1 MATMDDSVFF
11 ATAVELNRRIRAR
24 EFTATELARA
34 FCDRLEKLGLRYN
47 ALALPLREEA
57 MRAAQQVDKE
67 IKRGRT
73 RGVLQGV
80 PFGVKDLLSV
90 AGRPTEWGARP
101 FAGQVFDHDAEA
113 VRKLG
118 KAGAVITGK
127 LSMVQLAGGGGYRFA
142 AASATGPGLNPWNR
156 ERWSGG
162 SSSGPGSAV
171 AAGLVPFALGSETNG
186 SIVTPCAFCGI
197 TGLRPTYGLVSRRG
211 AMALSWTLDKIGPM
225 ARSAEDCGH
234 VLDAIA
240 GGDPAD
246 PGSARKSFHFAPQY
260 ARSPK
265 ELTVGFSQADF
276 SEYADQAVRAALG
289 EAIEAYRRIG
299 VRLKEIELPDL
310 PFGPVISTIIA
321 AEGAAIFADLI
332 EDGRI
337 DLLNDARQVAGL
349 RAGLEVTA
357 RDYLQAMRVRRLAQE
372 AMARV
377 FAEVD
382 VVLSP
387 ARYSLAPRVRDPL
400 DRPSGVAGSA
410 QGRGT
415 RAIISAGNLAGL
427 PALVLP
433 CGFGSDG
440 LAKLPVAVMLTGR
453 PFSENTL
460 LRMGMEFQR
469 ATDWHRQR
477 PVV

>member
-24 EFTATELARA
+24 EFSASELARA

-57 MRAAQQVDKE
+57 MRAADQVDKE
-67 IKRGRT
+67 IKRGRM

-80 PFGVKDLLSV
+80 PCGVKDLLSV

-101 FAGQVFDHDAEA
+101 FAGQVFDEDAEA
-113 VRKLG
+113 VRKLR

-127 LSMVQLAGGGGYRFA
+127 LGMVQLAGGGGYRYA

-162 SSSGPGSAV
+162 SSSGSGSAV

-186 SIVTPCAFCGI
+186 SIVTPSAFCGI

-211 AMALSWTLDKIGPM
+211 AMALSWTLDRIGPM

-240 GGDPAD
+240 GGDSGD
-246 PGSARKSFHFAPQY
+246 PGSARKSFHFVPQY
-260 ARSPK
+260 ARGPK
-265 ELTVGFSQADF
+265 ELTVGFSPADF
-276 SEYADQAVRAALG
+276 AEYAD
-289 EAIEAYRRIG
+289 EAIRPALAEALEACRKIG
-299 VRLKEIELPDL
+299 VKLKEIELPDL
-310 PFGPVISTIIA
+310 PYGPAISAIIA
-321 AEGAAIFADLI
+321 AEGATIFADLI

-337 DLLNDARQVAGL
+337 DALNDARQSAGL
-349 RAGLEVTA
+349 RAGLEVSA
-357 RDYLQAMRVRRLAQE
+357 RDYLQAMRVRRLTQE
-372 AMARV
+372 AMGRV
-377 FAEVD
+377 FSEVD
-382 VVLSP
+382 IIVSP
-387 ARYSLAPRVRDPL
+387 ARYSLAPPVRDPL
-400 DRPSGVAGSA
+400 DRPSGTTGSA

-433 CGFGSDG
+433 SGFGTVG
-440 LAKLPVAVMLTGR
+440 TAKLPVAVMLTGR
-453 PFSENTL
+453 VFSENTL
-460 LRMGMEFQR
+460 LRMGIEFQSVS
-469 ATDWHRQR
+469 DWHRR
-477 PVV
+477 KPVV